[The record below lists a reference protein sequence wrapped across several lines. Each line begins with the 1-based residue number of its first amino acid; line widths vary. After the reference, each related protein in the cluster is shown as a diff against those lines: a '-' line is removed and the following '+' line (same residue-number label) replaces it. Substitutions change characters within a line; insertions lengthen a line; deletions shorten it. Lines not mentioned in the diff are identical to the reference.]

1 MILWW
6 REVVV
11 CSLWWRKVVVYGLW
25 WRKNKMSEYDEYFDF
40 RRVYDLLDFASTI
53 LHSNFSL

>member
-11 CSLWWRKVVVYGLW
+11 CSLWWRKVLVCGLW
-25 WRKNKMSEYDEYFDF
+25 RRKNKMSKYDEHFDF
-40 RRVYDLLDFASTI
+40 GRVYDLLDFCFT
-53 LHSNFSL
+53 NFA